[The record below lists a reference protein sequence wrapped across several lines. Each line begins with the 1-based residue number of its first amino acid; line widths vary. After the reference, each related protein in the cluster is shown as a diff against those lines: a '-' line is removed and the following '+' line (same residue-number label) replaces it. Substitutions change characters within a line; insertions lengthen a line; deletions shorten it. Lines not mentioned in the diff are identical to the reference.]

1 MEQSLRTVAQAPA
14 LALWS
19 ERVRECRESG
29 QKVSQW
35 CAEHEIAVS
44 TYYKW
49 QKRLYK
55 IARAQQ
61 EQPRFAEITPT
72 QITSSPAA
80 VTVRIAGAE
89 IDIQNGANEETV
101 GMVLRLLKSC

>member
-1 MEQSLRTVAQAPA
+1 MERSLRTVAQAPA

-29 QKVSQW
+29 QKVSEW
-35 CAEHEIAVS
+35 CAEHEISVS

-49 QKRLYK
+49 KRKLF
-55 IARAQQ
+55 AMVQQ
-61 EQPRFAEITPT
+61 EQPRFAEITPAK
-72 QITSSPAA
+72 ITSGQAA

-89 IDIQNGANEETV
+89 IDIQNGADEETV
-101 GMVLRLLKSC
+101 SMVLRLLRSC

>member
-35 CAEHEIAVS
+35 CAEHEISVS

-49 QKRLYK
+49 QRKLF
-55 IARAQQ
+55 AMVQQ
-61 EQPRFAEITPT
+61 EQPRFAEITPAK
-72 QITSSPAA
+72 ITSGPAA
-80 VTVRIAGAE
+80 VTVRFAGAE
-89 IDIQNGANEETV
+89 IDIQNGADEETV
-101 GMVLRLLKSC
+101 GMVLRLLRSC

>member
-1 MEQSLRTVAQAPA
+1 MEQSLRTAAQAPA

-19 ERVRECRESG
+19 ERVRECREIG

-49 QKRLYK
+49 QRKLFTMV
-55 IARAQQ
+55 QQ

-72 QITSSPAA
+72 QIISSPTA

-89 IDIQNGANEETV
+89 IDIQNGADEETV
-101 GMVLRLLKSC
+101 GMVLRLMKSC